1 MGHVFLSTTWVQEEK
16 MLQWIVNVASSRREL
31 GYQVMD

>member
-1 MGHVFLSTTWVQEEK
+1 MGHVFLSTTWVQEET
-16 MLQWIVNVASSRREL
+16 MLQWIFNVASSRREL